1 MTRPH
6 DNGCDPADI
15 GAERWRLLMQAAQG
29 GDKSAYSSLLREI
42 LPVLRAIVGRR
53 WGSRQDVDDIVQDV
67 LLSLHAVRNSYDPA
81 RPFMPWLVT
90 IARRRVA
97 DAARRSSSRS
107 MTEALVGELP
117 ETFSAEDTNI
127 SSNEYGDAEALAQA
141 MTKLPQGQRQAI
153 ELMKLRE
160 MSLREAAAATG
171 TSVGALKVSAHRGIL
186 ALRKALA
193 IKS

>member
-1 MTRPH
+1 
-6 DNGCDPADI
+6 
-15 GAERWRLLMQAAQG
+15 MQAAQR

-53 WGSRQDVDDIVQDV
+53 WGSRQDVDDIVQDI

-107 MTEALVGELP
+107 MTEALVGEVA
-117 ETFSAEDTNI
+117 ETFFAEDTNVP
-127 SSNEYGDAEALAQA
+127 SNGYGDAEALARA
-141 MTKLPQGQRQAI
+141 MSGLPQGQRQAI

-160 MSLREAAAATG
+160 MSLKEAAAATG
-171 TSVGALKVSAHRGIL
+171 TSVGALKVSAHRGML

-193 IKS
+193 AKS